1 MTISPK
7 NKIYNL
13 GYFRS
18 RLNTAGIR
26 TIAVWKSQKGANST
40 IGFPDDNRRWTVVC
54 YPETHNIFITC
65 VKEPDSA
72 EATLWFYD
80 FGKKIQGIRM
90 MQTVSVQQ
98 VLGLLH
104 SLIN

>member
-1 MTISPK
+1 MTPK

-40 IGFPDDNRRWTVVC
+40 VGFPDDNRRWTVVC
-54 YPETHNIFITC
+54 YPESHNIFITC
-65 VKEPDSA
+65 IKDPNSESTVF
-72 EATLWFYD
+72 WFYD
-80 FGKKIQGIRM
+80 FGKTIQSMRM
-90 MQTVSVQQ
+90 MDTVSVQQ
-98 VLGLLH
+98 IIGLLH
-104 SLIN
+104 TLVN